1 MTYEKKATSLATQY
15 KLSNSSEGLYQFT
28 TDKNINY
35 TIVFNDL
42 TCLFPVL
49 EEKGILAFDFG
60 FYPTDNEDK
69 QKINDLENKF
79 DPKIQLTIQ
88 QTIND
93 FFFERKDVLL
103 FVADS
108 SDSKHGAR
116 FRLFGMWYDETKLKE
131 SVYQYK
137 GKLVPQDKEDP
148 TILYSFFIRYDID
161 GFKEICETMILGV
174 KELENDKI

>member
-1 MTYEKKATSLATQY
+1 MTYEKKATSLVTQY
-15 KLSNSSEGLYQFT
+15 KLNNPSEGLYQFA
-28 TDKNINY
+28 TDNKINY
-35 TIVFNDL
+35 TIIFNDL
-42 TCLFPVL
+42 TCLFPSI
-49 EEKGILAFDFG
+49 EERGMQAFDFS
-60 FYPTDNEDK
+60 FYPTDKTDK
-69 QKINDLENKF
+69 DKRAELKDKF
-79 DPKIQLTIQ
+79 DPKIQPTIQ
-88 QTIND
+88 HTINI
-93 FFFERKDVLL
+93 FFLERKDILL

-131 SVYQYK
+131 SVYRYK

-161 GFKEICETMILGV
+161 GFKEICKTMILGV